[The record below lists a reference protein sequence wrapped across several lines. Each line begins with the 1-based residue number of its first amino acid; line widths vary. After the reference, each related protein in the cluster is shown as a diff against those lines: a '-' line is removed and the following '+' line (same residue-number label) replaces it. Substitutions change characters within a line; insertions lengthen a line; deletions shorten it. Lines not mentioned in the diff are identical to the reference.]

1 MSDPNYLNA
10 NSSDQ
15 GNSTQLSVYFT
26 CGLVALLILLLD
38 MVTPLGGASGIL
50 YIAVVLLSLRSPV
63 KRFTIMV
70 AAICTLLVG
79 IGYMGSPPSDIPLY
93 QVVANRLLAVAS
105 IWTTAI
111 LALIQQGQTEALH
124 QARLQSIHS
133 NREIEIREEKLKVL
147 KATMRTVQDITG
159 NFLNSLQF
167 IHLEIDKTQTLSPES
182 IKKLDGLIQDT
193 SLRINKLGDL
203 EEIREKKMAGNM
215 IGIDYEHTLKNEST
229 IRKSN

>member
-1 MSDPNYLNA
+1 MSDSNYLNA

-15 GNSTQLSVYFT
+15 DNSTQLSVYLT
-26 CGLVALLILLLD
+26 CGLVAILILLLD
-38 MVTPLGGASGIL
+38 MVTPLGVASGIL
-50 YIAVVLLSLRSPV
+50 YIAVVLLSLKSSV

-79 IGYMGSPPSDIPLY
+79 IGYMGSPPSDIPIY
-93 QVVANRLLAVAS
+93 QIVANRLLAVAS
-105 IWTTAI
+105 IWTAAI
-111 LALIQQGQTEALH
+111 LALIQRDQTNAIH
-124 QARLQSIHS
+124 QARLKSMHSI
-133 NREIEIREEKLKVL
+133 REIEIREEKLKVL

-159 NFLNSLQF
+159 NFLNNLQF

-182 IKKLDGLIQDT
+182 IKKLNELIQDT

-215 IGIDYEHTLKNEST
+215 IGIDYEHTIKNEST
-229 IRKSN
+229 ISKSN